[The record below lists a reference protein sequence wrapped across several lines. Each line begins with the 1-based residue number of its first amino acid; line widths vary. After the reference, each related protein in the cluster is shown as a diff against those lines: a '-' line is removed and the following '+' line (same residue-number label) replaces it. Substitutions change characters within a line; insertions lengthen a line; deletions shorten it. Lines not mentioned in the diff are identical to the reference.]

1 MTDLAERD
9 HVESVAPPAPVRP
22 APVQSTPAR
31 PLPDQPPP
39 VGPPLSLRSRGPAYS
54 VIRECLAVQQKAA
67 PLGTL
72 ARVLGRSPLDP
83 AARSWYHGALGEI
96 EVARVL
102 SQLGAGWTVLHAVP
116 VGSGRADIDHIVL
129 GPAGIFTVSTR
140 NHADRRVFVA
150 GSTFMVA
157 GQKHDHL
164 RVALHEAERA
174 SQLLSGV
181 TGRPVTVTPLVVV
194 VNPAS
199 ITVGRKRP
207 TVTVLASSRLRRWL
221 LARPNI
227 LSARAVAHFSM
238 FAEEPTTWHTQPF
251 VNDENGPYLQGFE
264 ELRRQ
269 VDSAKTRSVIW
280 LLGVVAAFILTFDLL
295 LPGILDLLAGLVRL
309 I

>member
-1 MTDLAERD
+1 
-9 HVESVAPPAPVRP
+9 
-22 APVQSTPAR
+22 
-31 PLPDQPPP
+31 
-39 VGPPLSLRSRGPAYS
+39 

-67 PLGTL
+67 PPGAL
-72 ARVLGRSPLDP
+72 ARLLGRSPLDP

-102 SQLGAGWTVLHAVP
+102 SQLGSGWTVLHAVP
-116 VGSGRADIDHIVL
+116 VGSGRLDIDHIVL

-164 RVALHEAERA
+164 RVALHEADRA

-181 TGRPVTVTPLVVV
+181 TGRPVTVTPLIVV

-207 TVTVLASSRLRRWL
+207 TVTVLASGKLRRWL

-251 VNDENGPYLQGFE
+251 VDDDNGPHLHAFE
-264 ELRRQ
+264 QLRRQ
-269 VDSAKTRSVIW
+269 VDAAKTRSVMW

-295 LPGILDLLAGLVRL
+295 LPGILDLLSGLVRL